1 MCCRKVASKKVGRR
15 EEEHFRNHCLATPAG
30 PHPLSPMGEPLL
42 QLHEWFAAVAPSRLA
57 GDRELAIV
65 FYGRAETE
73 SGVDDRPAA
82 LQLVKRLGTDAFRSE
97 HAGRPRSVKLVGD
110 LARERAVAAGT
121 PLSRPLFDI
130 AVGARLTLE
139 DTAGVDDVVI
149 ATFRS
154 GISPHYEFLLRAARE
169 QKPHKVNLRAAFPP
183 PIMPAAIPPVT
194 NAEPIASCSR
204 PTPPAP
210 SSPRLDAEDESLP
223 GAPGSMRELADGLRR
238 ARQLRRITSSPAKD
252 ASSPQGS
259 SPRTISPQARRQ
271 SERGAGSTRRA
282 EVLGSTAR
290 RTPRSTGSASGASP
304 RADEVLPPL
313 DVVTDAESSAA
324 ASAVPPL
331 PPASVKPEE
340 RVPET
345 ASDEAKVKEATQE
358 VDSARSA
365 PSTAVPT
372 APATET
378 LIKIDCRP
386 KTLKQLLAGTVVR
399 FFASS
404 LQTKAA
410 PTASE
415 GLAKTAVSDGSMPA
429 PLSLP
434 SPDRQPGPG
443 SVSRFQANMA
453 AVMTAAR
460 QPSDSGSR
468 ETPTGEGR
476 PDASSALDDERA
488 SGQRSDAVQQRPSP
502 IGEPQY
508 IVSAPGLERPAGT
521 GG

>member
-1 MCCRKVASKKVGRR
+1 
-15 EEEHFRNHCLATPAG
+15 
-30 PHPLSPMGEPLL
+30 
-42 QLHEWFAAVAPSRLA
+42 
-57 GDRELAIV
+57 
-65 FYGRAETE
+65 
-73 SGVDDRPAA
+73 
-82 LQLVKRLGTDAFRSE
+82 
-97 HAGRPRSVKLVGD
+97 
-110 LARERAVAAGT
+110 
-121 PLSRPLFDI
+121 
-130 AVGARLTLE
+130 
-139 DTAGVDDVVI
+139 
-149 ATFRS
+149 
-154 GISPHYEFLLRAARE
+154 
-169 QKPHKVNLRAAFPP
+169 
-183 PIMPAAIPPVT
+183 MPAAIPPVT

-415 GLAKTAVSDGSMPA
+415 GLAKTAVSDGSMTA

-434 SPDRQPGPG
+434 SHDRQPGPG

-453 AVMTAAR
+453 AAMTAAR

-468 ETPTGEGR
+468 ENPTGEGR
-476 PDASSALDDERA
+476 PDASSASDGDRRA
-488 SGQRSDAVQQRPSP
+488 SGQESDADQQRSSL
-502 IGEPQY
+502 IGEARD
-508 IVSAPGLERPAGT
+508 IVSASGIERPAEI
-521 GG
+521 GGQSFSRRAVVLQALIPLGSISSGSDLGHACSRRTRGPSSAPRRIALAKSHGGGRRAFRPV